1 MVCCKTPDVKV
12 DEYVG
17 ILAREGELLADK
29 AERAGMEAPVP
40 SSPEWRVADLLRHTG
55 AVHRWAAGF
64 VADALVEPAPFP
76 DAPEL
81 VRTELLAW
89 FREGHAALVHTLTE
103 APADVQCW
111 TFLPTSPPSPLA
123 FWARR
128 QAHETAVHRM
138 DAEAALGVFFSPLEP
153 EFAED
158 GVDELLIGFHARPRS
173 RVRTP
178 EPRVLRIR
186 AADTGAVW
194 TVHLS
199 QEPPRTVRGDEGG
212 READCELTGA
222 AAWLYAALWNRL
234 PLAGPGVTG
243 DLELARLWSETAG
256 I

>member
-1 MVCCKTPDVKV
+1 MEITELVKT
-12 DEYVG
+12 
-17 ILAREGELLADK
+17 LAREGELLADV
-29 AERAGMEAPVP
+29 AEQAGTDAPVP
-40 SSPEWRVADLLRHTG
+40 TCPGWRVTDLLRHTG
-55 AVHRWAAGF
+55 SVHRWAAGY
-64 VADALVEPAPFP
+64 VAERRLEPVGFP

-81 VRTELLAW
+81 VDGELLAW
-89 FREGHAALVHTLTE
+89 FREGHADLVRTLTE

-111 TFLPTSPPSPLA
+111 TFLPTAPPSPLA

-128 QAHETAVHRM
+128 QAHETTVHRM
-138 DAEAALGVFFSPLEP
+138 DAEAARGVAFSAVEP

-158 GVDELLIGFHARPRS
+158 GVDELLTGFHARPRS

-178 EPRVLRIR
+178 EPRVVRVR

-199 QEPPRTVRGDEGG
+199 PAPARTVLGDTGEA
-212 READCELTGA
+212 ADCELTGE

-243 DLELARLWSETAG
+243 DVALARLWSETAG

>member
-1 MVCCKTPDVKV
+1 MEITTFVKTLEHD
-12 DEYVG
+12 G
-17 ILAREGELLADK
+17 QLLADL
-29 AERAGMEAPVP
+29 AERAGTDAPVP
-40 SSPEWRVADLLRHTG
+40 TCPPWRIADLLRHTG
-55 AVHRWAAGF
+55 SVHRWAAGY
-64 VADALVEPAPFP
+64 VGEGRVERVDFP

-81 VRTELLAW
+81 AGAELLAW

-111 TFLPTSPPSPLA
+111 TFLPTAAPSPLA

-138 DAEAALGVFFSPLEP
+138 DAEAALGLAYAPVKP

-158 GVDELLIGFHARPRS
+158 GVDELLTGFHARPRS

-178 EPRVLRIR
+178 EPRVMRVR

-199 QEPPRTVRGDEGG
+199 SEPARTVRGATDDLV
-212 READCELTGA
+212 DCDVTGT

-234 PLAGPGVTG
+234 PLEGPGVTG
-243 DLELARLWSETAG
+243 DQALARLWRETAA

>member
-1 MVCCKTPDVKV
+1 METNEHVKA
-12 DEYVG
+12 
-17 ILAREGELLADK
+17 LTREGELLADV
-29 AERAGMEAPVP
+29 AEQAGTDAVVP
-40 SSPEWRVADLLRHTG
+40 ACPGWRVTDLLRHTG
-55 AVHRWAAGF
+55 SVHRWAAAY
-64 VADALVEPAPFP
+64 VAERRLEPTGFP

-81 VRTELLAW
+81 TDGELLAW
-89 FREGHAALVHTLTE
+89 FREGHAELVRTLTE

-111 TFLPTSPPSPLA
+111 TFLPTAPPSPLA

-138 DAEAALGVFFSPLEP
+138 DAEAALGVVFSPVEP

-158 GVDELLIGFHARPRS
+158 GVDELLTGFHARPRS

-178 EPRVLRIR
+178 EPRVMRVR

-199 QEPPRTVRGDEGG
+199 AAPARTVQGDTGEA
-212 READCELTGA
+212 ADCELTGE
-222 AAWLYAALWNRL
+222 AAWLYAALWNRV
-234 PLAGPGVTG
+234 PLVGPGVTG
-243 DLELARLWSETAG
+243 DLALARLWTETAG

>member
-1 MVCCKTPDVKV
+1 MDIDAYVKALGR
-12 DEYVG
+12 DG
-17 ILAREGELLADK
+17 TLLA
-29 AERAGMEAPVP
+29 ELGRRAGTDAPVP
-40 SSPEWRVADLLRHTG
+40 TCGGWRIADLLRHTG

-64 VADALVEPAPFP
+64 VGGARPEPEPIP
-76 DAPEL
+76 DPPEL
-81 VRTELLAW
+81 VGDELLRW
-89 FREGHAALVHTLTE
+89 FREGHETLVRTLAE

-111 TFLPTSPPSPLA
+111 TFLPTEAPSPLA

-138 DAEAALGVFFSPLEP
+138 DAEAALGVAFSAVEP
-153 EFAED
+153 RFAED
-158 GVDELLIGFHARPRS
+158 GVDELLRGFHARARS

-178 EPRVLRIR
+178 EPRVLRVR
-186 AADTGAVW
+186 AVDTGAVW

-199 QEPPRTVRGDEGG
+199 REPARTVREAADG
-212 READCELTGA
+212 EADCELSGE

-243 DLELARLWSETAG
+243 DMELARLWSQTSG

>member
-1 MVCCKTPDVKV
+1 MEILDFVKTLERD
-12 DEYVG
+12 G
-17 ILAREGELLADK
+17 QLLADL
-29 AERAGMEAPVP
+29 AEQAGMDVPVP
-40 SSPEWRVADLLRHTG
+40 TCPPWRVADLLRHTG
-55 AVHRWAAGF
+55 SVHRWAAAYVGEGR
-64 VADALVEPAPFP
+64 LEPVGFP
-76 DAPEL
+76 DPPEL
-81 VRTELLAW
+81 TGAELLAW
-89 FREGHAALVHTLTE
+89 FREGHAALVRTLSE

-111 TFLPTSPPSPLA
+111 TFLPTAAPSPLA

-138 DAEAALGVFFSPLEP
+138 DAEAALGVAFSAVEP

-158 GVDELLIGFHARPRS
+158 GVDELLTGFHARPRS

-178 EPRVLRIR
+178 EPRVLRVR
-186 AADTGAVW
+186 AADTGAAW

-199 QEPPRTVRGDEGG
+199 SEPARTVRGATDEPV
-212 READCELTGA
+212 DCELSGE

-243 DLELARLWSETAG
+243 DTGLARLWSETAG

>member
-1 MVCCKTPDVKV
+1 MEITELVKA
-12 DEYVG
+12 
-17 ILAREGELLADK
+17 LAREGELLAEV
-29 AERAGMEAPVP
+29 AERAGTDAAVP
-40 SSPEWRVADLLRHTG
+40 TCPGWRVTDLLRHTG
-55 AVHRWAAGF
+55 SVHRWATAY
-64 VADALVEPAPFP
+64 VAERRLEPVGFP

-81 VRTELLAW
+81 VDGELLEW
-89 FREGHAALVHTLTE
+89 FREGHADLVRTLTE

-111 TFLPTSPPSPLA
+111 TFLPTAPPSPVA

-138 DAEAALGVFFSPLEP
+138 DAESALGVVFSPVEP

-158 GVDELLIGFHARPRS
+158 GVDELLTGFHARPRS

-178 EPRVLRIR
+178 EPKVVRVR

-199 QEPPRTVRGDEGG
+199 AAPARTVQGDTGEP
-212 READCELTGA
+212 ADCELTGE
-222 AAWLYAALWNRL
+222 AAWLYEALWNRV

-243 DLELARLWSETAG
+243 DQALARLWTETAG

>member
-1 MVCCKTPDVKV
+1 MTIKT
-12 DEYVG
+12 DEFVE
-17 ILAREGELLADK
+17 ILVREGELLAE
-29 AERAGMEAPVP
+29 AAGRAGTEAPVP
-40 SSPEWRVADLLRHTG
+40 TCPQWRVADLLRHTG

-64 VADALVEPAPFP
+64 VAEAIVDPVPFP

-81 VRTELLAW
+81 VGPELLAW
-89 FREGHAALVHTLTE
+89 FREGHADLVRTLTE

-111 TFLPTSPPSPLA
+111 TFLPTAAPSPLA

-128 QAHETAVHRM
+128 QAHETAIHRL
-138 DAEAALGVFFSPLEP
+138 DAEAALGVEFGAVAP

-158 GVDELLIGFHARPRS
+158 GVEELLTGFHARPRS

-178 EPRVLRIR
+178 EPRVLRVR

-199 QEPPRTVRGDEGG
+199 PEPPRTVVGDLGEPV
-212 READCELTGA
+212 DCEVTGT

-234 PLAGPGVTG
+234 PLAGPGVSG
-243 DLELARLWSETAG
+243 DGELARLWIDTG
-256 I
+256 RI

>member
-1 MVCCKTPDVKV
+1 MEIT
-12 DEYVG
+12 EYVKT
-17 ILAREGELLADK
+17 LAREGELLAEA
-29 AERAGMEAPVP
+29 AERAGTDALIP
-40 SSPEWRVADLLRHTG
+40 SCPGWHVTDLLRHTG
-55 AVHRWAAGF
+55 AVHRWATGY
-64 VADALVEPAPFP
+64 VAERQLEPMGLPQ
-76 DAPEL
+76 APEL
-81 VRTELLAW
+81 VGGELLAW
-89 FREGHAALVHTLTE
+89 FREGHADLVRTLTD

-111 TFLPTSPPSPLA
+111 TFLPTAPPSPLA

-128 QAHETAVHRM
+128 QAHETTVHRL
-138 DAEAALGVFFSPLEP
+138 DAESALGVAFSPPAP

-158 GVDELLIGFHARPRS
+158 GVEELLTGFHARPRS

-178 EPRVLRIR
+178 EPRTVRIR

-199 QEPPRTVRGDEGG
+199 PAPPRTVPGDLGDPV
-212 READCELTGA
+212 DCEVTGE

-243 DLELARLWSETAG
+243 DLSLAALWTETAG

>member
-1 MVCCKTPDVKV
+1 MEITTFVKTLERD
-12 DEYVG
+12 G
-17 ILAREGELLADK
+17 QLLADL
-29 AERAGMEAPVP
+29 AEQAGTDALVP
-40 SSPEWRVADLLRHTG
+40 TCPQWRVADLLRHTG
-55 AVHRWAAGF
+55 SVHRWAAGF
-64 VADALVEPAPFP
+64 VGEGLLEPSAFP

-81 VRTELLAW
+81 VGAELLAW
-89 FREGHAALVHTLTE
+89 FREGHAALVRTLVE

-111 TFLPTSPPSPLA
+111 TFLPTAAPSPLA

-138 DAEAALGVFFSPLEP
+138 DAEAALGVAFSPVEP

-158 GVDELLIGFHARPRS
+158 GVDELLTGFHARPRS

-178 EPRVLRIR
+178 EPRVLRVR

-194 TVHLS
+194 TVRLS
-199 QEPPRTVRGDEGG
+199 TEPARTVRGTTDDPV
-212 READCELTGA
+212 DCEVTGE

-234 PLAGPGVTG
+234 PLVGPGVTG
-243 DLELARLWSETAG
+243 DPGLARLWSETAG

>member
-1 MVCCKTPDVKV
+1 MEITDFVKAL
-12 DEYVG
+12 E
-17 ILAREGELLADK
+17 REGQLLAEL
-29 AERAGMEAPVP
+29 AEQAGPDTLVP
-40 SSPEWRVADLLRHTG
+40 TCPGWRVADLLRHTG
-55 AVHRWAAGF
+55 SVHRWAAAF
-64 VADALVEPAPFP
+64 VGEGRLEPVPFP
-76 DAPEL
+76 EPPEL
-81 VRTELLAW
+81 TGGELLAW
-89 FREGHAALVHTLTE
+89 FREGHADLVRTLAE

-111 TFLPTSPPSPLA
+111 TFLPTAAPSPLA

-128 QAHETAVHRM
+128 QAHETTVHRM
-138 DAEAALGVFFSPLEP
+138 DAEAALGVVFSPLAP

-158 GVDELLIGFHARPRS
+158 GVDELLTGFHARPRS

-178 EPRVLRIR
+178 EPRVLRVR

-199 QEPPRTVRGDEGG
+199 PEPPRTVLGATDDPV
-212 READCELTGA
+212 DCELQGE

-243 DLELARLWSETAG
+243 DRALARLWSETAG